1 MAYFDKYD
9 VEFTDDRKTLVKC
22 PKEFE
27 GEYKIPDGVTSIRD
41 NAFSKCE
48 NLVCVTIPNS
58 VVCIGRSAFEEC
70 RNLRS
75 VHIATGKSHINKNAY
90 DATGNRIPIFSCHG
104 LNDIGGWA
112 FKNCVN
118 LQTINLS
125 HGLENIGYQAFYNC
139 CNLLS
144 ITIPNTVLKIGDE
157 AFYNCCKLTEVY
169 LLNKNSAIDIG
180 DSVFPKDTKAKEGT
194 TMFVPQNQVN
204 RINTT
209 LENLSIYIS
218 IKESLKAEIQYLK
231 QLIIY
236 YFGEDYK
243 EISVKPTE
251 QDNIVEYRKL
261 IIKNWANI
269 IKEEL
274 SIGIDTE
281 HSIIYRSES
290 ATIKI
295 SGYEIPNE
303 IYQVFID
310 AHEELPQQL
319 WASSGKLAFE
329 KMRDQNELRVGK
341 LSPRLGYYQVCDV
354 NYEDGA
360 SYMYC
365 KYNMRDA
372 LYFVDEIVKVKISP
386 FNNKFSLGPKKE
398 TIKVGDIIQVE
409 HPVLLVESSYD
420 ANPYQS
426 YKVIWKF
433 IKHTDM
439 YSPTNENYA
448 ELCYE
453 NDLARFLEETFVNDR

>member
-1 MAYFDKYD
+1 MAYFDKYG
-9 VEFTDDRKTLVKC
+9 VEFTDDHKTLVKC
-22 PKEFE
+22 PKDFE
-27 GEYKIPDGVTSIRD
+27 GEYKIPDGVTSIGD
-41 NAFSKCE
+41 NAFSRCG
-48 NLVCVTIPNS
+48 NIVCVTISNN

-75 VHIATGKSHINKNAY
+75 VHLAKGKSYINKNAY
-90 DATGNRIPIFSCHG
+90 DATGNRIPKFSCHG
-104 LNDIGGWA
+104 LNFIEGWA

-118 LQTINLS
+118 LQDIDLP
-125 HGLENIGYQAFYNC
+125 HGLESIGYQAFYNC

-157 AFYNCCKLTEVY
+157 AFENCCKLTEVY

-180 DSVFPKDTKAKEGT
+180 KSAFPKDIKAKEGT
-194 TMFVPQNQVN
+194 TIFVPQNQAN
-204 RINTT
+204 RITST
-209 LENLSIYIS
+209 LGNLSIYIS
-218 IKESLKAEIQYLK
+218 IKESLKAEILYLK

-236 YFGEDYK
+236 YFRADNK
-243 EISVKPTE
+243 DMVVKSME

-261 IIKNWANI
+261 IIQNWSNI
-269 IKEEL
+269 INEEL
-274 SIGIDTE
+274 STGIDSEDSVVYRTE
-281 HSIIYRSES
+281 R

-295 SGYEIPNE
+295 SGCEIPNE

-310 AHEELPQQL
+310 ANEELPQQL

-329 KMRDQNELRVGK
+329 KMQDQNGIRVGQY
-341 LSPRLGYYQVCDV
+341 SPRLGYYQVCDV
-354 NYEDGA
+354 KYEDGV

-386 FNNKFSLGPKKE
+386 FNNKYSWGPKKE
-398 TIKVGDIIQVE
+398 TIKADDIIQVE

-420 ANPYQS
+420 DNPYQS

-433 IKHTDM
+433 IKHTDL
-439 YSPTNENYA
+439 YNTTNENYA

-453 NDLARFLEETFVNDR
+453 NDLARFLEETFANDR